1 MPGFLVQTI
10 TLIGYLSR
18 QVNESPP
25 SYLARTA
32 HTPSCLLFPARG
44 LSRLQ
49 QIWFTELAVLC
60 GLGLNGQGWWPLEC
74 GDLWVFPKYG
84 PQMALMSGVQ
94 ILWQTPEMSETQS
107 NCCPSPLLP
116 VLVFVGMWW
125 GDMRQ
130 HRPLI
135 FISSELTVPCLFL
148 AEVFLMFKSVPR
160 CLWLISA
167 AWLQVF
173 K

>member
-25 SYLARTA
+25 HIWLA
-32 HTPSCLLFPARG
+32 TPTHRRVYYSQPG
-44 LSRLQ
+44 VSRLQ
-49 QIWFTELAVLC
+49 QIWFSELAVLC
-60 GLGLNGQGWWPLEC
+60 GLGLNGPGWCPLEC
-74 GDLWVFPKYG
+74 GDLWVLPKYG
-84 PQMALMSGVQ
+84 PQLALMQLSANPLTNSRDVRVT
-94 ILWQTPEMSETQS
+94 ILLLSL
-107 NCCPSPLLP
+107 SP
-116 VLVFVGMWW
+116 VMFVEMWW
-125 GDMRQ
+125 GDTRQ

-135 FISSELTVPCLFL
+135 FISSELTVLCLFL
-148 AEVFLMFKSVPR
+148 AEVFLMFKFDPR
-160 CLWLISA
+160 CLWLISS